1 MPRFLLNDEEYQ
13 VDLSEPGKTVL
24 DVVRDE
30 LKLKGTKEGC
40 ASGDCGA
47 CTVVLASDHRLDGQL
62 VYKTVNSCITL
73 MGNIDGQQL
82 ITVEHLKNQSKLHPS
97 QSSLVQTHGSQ
108 CGFCTPGFVMS
119 LFASYKNRSGYDREQ
134 ILSDLG
140 GNLCRCTGY
149 APIIQAA
156 ESMFEKKA
164 IDQFDE
170 RLDKT
175 KLKLKAL
182 HEATEKN
189 VSETGKNRFLT
200 PRNSDMFA
208 SALIDHPEAKIVAGT
223 TDFGLEITQDLKTF
237 DKLIST
243 SFVKDMALIDD
254 AEESLVIGGSVTL
267 SNAFPVLIEKFPG
280 LIEILNR
287 FGSLQ
292 VRNQATI
299 AGNIA
304 NASPVADMPP
314 VLMVLDAGI
323 VLRKGDRRR
332 TVLLDEF
339 YLGYKETVLEQSEFI
354 ESICIPKPLCGKT
367 LRAYKISK
375 RVDDDISSCSMAIS
389 VECEGKIITSARIA
403 CGGMSEIP
411 KRAIHCE
418 ASLVGTRWSEQAFEE
433 AAKKMEDDFTP
444 ISDARASDVYRMAVS
459 KNLLKRYWLEL
470 DGQADF
476 SFRIDDYG

>member
-13 VDLSEPGKTVL
+13 IDLSEPGKTVL

-182 HEATEKN
+182 QEAIEKN
-189 VSETGKNRFLT
+189 ASETAKNRFLT
-200 PRNSDMFA
+200 PCNSDLFA

-223 TDFGLEITQDLKTF
+223 TDFGLEITQNLKTF
-237 DKLIST
+237 DKLVST
-243 SFVKDMALIDD
+243 SYIRDMALIDD
-254 AEESLVIGGSVTL
+254 TEESLIIGGSVTL
-267 SNAFPVLIEKFPG
+267 TNALPVLIEHFPG
-280 LIEILNR
+280 LREILYR

-389 VECEGKIITSARIA
+389 VECEGEIITSARIA

-411 KRAIHCE
+411 KRATHCE
-418 ASLVGTRWSEQAFEE
+418 TSLVGTRWSEQAFVE

-444 ISDARASDVYRMAVS
+444 ISDARASDLYRMAVS

>member
-1 MPRFLLNDEEYQ
+1 MPRFLLNEEDYRF
-13 VDLSEPGKTVL
+13 DSSDPGTTVL
-24 DVVRDE
+24 DFVRDE

-47 CTVVLASDHRLDGQL
+47 CTVVLASYRDFDGQL

-73 MGNIDGQQL
+73 MGNVGGQQL

-97 QSSLVQTHGSQ
+97 QSSLVEKHGSQ

-119 LFASYKNRSGYDREQ
+119 LFACYKNRNDYEREQ

-156 ESMFEKKA
+156 ELMFEKKV

-182 HEATEKN
+182 DESIEKT
-189 VSETGKNRFLT
+189 VSETGKNKFLT
-200 PRNSDMFA
+200 PRNSDLFA
-208 SALIDHPEAKIVAGT
+208 SILIDHPEAKIVAGT
-223 TDFGLEITQDLKTF
+223 TDFGLEVTQDLKTF

-243 SFVKDMALIDD
+243 SYVKDLALINDT
-254 AEESLVIGGSVTL
+254 EESLMIGGSVTL
-267 SNAFPVLIEKFPG
+267 TNAFPVLIEKFPG
-280 LIEILNR
+280 LREILNR

-314 VLMVLDAGI
+314 VLMVLNAGI

-339 YLGYKETVLEQSEFI
+339 YSGYKETVLEQSEFI
-354 ESICIPKPLCGKT
+354 ESICIPKPFCGET

-375 RVDDDISSCSMAIS
+375 RVDDDISSCSIAIS
-389 VECEGKIITSARIA
+389 VECESGLITSARIA

-418 ASLVGTRWSEQAFEE
+418 SSLVGARWSEQAFVE

-444 ISDARASDVYRMAVS
+444 ISDARASELYRMNVT
-459 KNLLKRYWLEL
+459 KNLLKRYWLEM
-470 DGQADF
+470 DNQTDF
-476 SFRIDDYG
+476 SFRTHDYD

>member
-13 VDLSEPGKTVL
+13 YDLSEPGKTVL

-73 MGNIDGQQL
+73 MGNVDGQQL

-119 LFASYKNRSGYDREQ
+119 LFACYKNRSDYDREQ

-156 ESMFEKKA
+156 ESMFENKA

-182 HEATEKN
+182 HDATEKS
-189 VSETGKNRFLT
+189 VSETGKNVFMT
-200 PRNSDMFA
+200 PRNSDLFA

-243 SFVKDMALIDD
+243 SYAWDMALIDD
-254 AEESLVIGGSVTL
+254 TEESLVIGGSVTL
-267 SNAFPVLIEKFPG
+267 TNALPVLIEKLPG
-280 LIEILNR
+280 LKEILNR

-389 VECEGKIITSARIA
+389 VECEGEIITSARIA

-411 KRAIHCE
+411 KRAVHCE
-418 ASLVGTRWSEQAFEE
+418 ASLVGTRWSEQAFVE

-444 ISDARASDVYRMAVS
+444 ISDARASDLYRMAVS